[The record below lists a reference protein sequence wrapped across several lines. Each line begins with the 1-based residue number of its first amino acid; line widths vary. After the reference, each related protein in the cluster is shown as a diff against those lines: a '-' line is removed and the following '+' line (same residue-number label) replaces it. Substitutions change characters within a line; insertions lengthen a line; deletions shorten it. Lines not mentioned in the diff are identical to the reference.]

1 MTQPKSHEGINQ
13 SQAFTAKDR
22 LLHMKKKDNQSTGS
36 NSKQW
41 TPKWLLR
48 QRRKKHKEKSEFR
61 DVKEA
66 AAVKPVLMLHHSAV
80 PQPFPWRK
88 KKDMGQF
95 EQLFSGEWGAA
106 FRVELQESHL
116 ECASM
121 GDFSAIYPSSRWWCH
136 RGAFKNRTHLISHR
150 KDVHRD
156 VVNSF

>member
-22 LLHMKKKDNQSTGS
+22 FLHMKKKDNQSTGS

-66 AAVKPVLMLHHSAV
+66 AAVKPVLMLQITLQCPSLSHGG
-80 PQPFPWRK
+80 K
-88 KKDMGQF
+88 KKTWGSLSSCSL
-95 EQLFSGEWGAA
+95 ESGVQHSGWNSRNHTSSVQAW
-106 FRVELQESHL
+106 VISLQYIHHQGDDATEVHL
-116 ECASM
+116 KTEPTLSPTGRM
-121 GDFSAIYPSSRWWCH
+121 Y
-136 RGAFKNRTHLISHR
+136 TEML
-150 KDVHRD
+150 
-156 VVNSF
+156 